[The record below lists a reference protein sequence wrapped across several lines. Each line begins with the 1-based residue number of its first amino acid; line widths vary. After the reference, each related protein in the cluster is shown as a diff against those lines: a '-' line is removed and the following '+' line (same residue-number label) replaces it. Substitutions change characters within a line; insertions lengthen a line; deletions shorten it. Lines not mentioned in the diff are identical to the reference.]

1 MADEEFLR
9 SIGDIPAIES
19 APGMT
24 RPEGRN
30 VQAARA
36 AAQCDFHAT
45 YECAKLIRKLR
56 WIGMDEEAHRL
67 ELAVRSLAPGERPI
81 VPPGPTETD

>member
-1 MADEEFLR
+1 MADEEFVNR
-9 SIGDIPAIES
+9 SAIPPAVES

-24 RPEGRN
+24 TKSEGRN
-30 VQAARA
+30 VQAMRA

-45 YECAKLIRKLR
+45 DECAKLIRKLR
-56 WIGMDEEAHRL
+56 WIGMDEEADRL

-81 VPPGPTETD
+81 VPPPFETD